1 MLPVRPENASASGP
15 VVRIERAQQAGTR
28 LLCLTITDKGV
39 RAMGHV
45 VKVALL
51 GLGDVGEKFAEHFLE
66 KIQEEHV
73 SVEIVAVASRDLES
87 PVAMGFIHSNVPVF
101 KDAMEVV
108 SLGAKVDIIF
118 DLTGDPEL
126 RKKLRTA
133 LQETHNQHTVIAPEV
148 VAHLL
153 WNFFGEGELPHSS
166 QTGY

>member
-1 MLPVRPENASASGP
+1 MR
-15 VVRIERAQQAGTR
+15 
-28 LLCLTITDKGV
+28 
-39 RAMGHV
+39 HV

-51 GLGDVGEKFAEHFLE
+51 GLGEVGERFAEHFLE

-73 SVEIVAVASRDLES
+73 NVEIVAVAHRNLES
-87 PVAMGFIHSNVPVF
+87 PVALGFIHSKVPVF
-101 KDAMEVV
+101 QNALEVV

-126 RKKLRTA
+126 RKNLRIA

-153 WNFFGEGELPHSS
+153 WNFFGEGELPRSS

>member
-1 MLPVRPENASASGP
+1 MS
-15 VVRIERAQQAGTR
+15 
-28 LLCLTITDKGV
+28 
-39 RAMGHV
+39 HV

-51 GLGDVGEKFAEHFLE
+51 GLGEVGEKFAEHFLE
-66 KIQEEHV
+66 KIQEERV
-73 SVEIVAVASRDLES
+73 NVEIVAVAHRDLES
-87 PVAMGFIHSNVPVF
+87 PVALGFSQSKVPVF
-101 KDAMEVV
+101 ENALDVV

-126 RKKLRTA
+126 RRKLRTG

-153 WNFFGEGELPHSS
+153 WNFFGEGELPHSA